1 MFLLES
7 QILIKVPIINEPF
20 LAEVAQIIS
29 SKIPKIKLARN
40 KTVICGLEGEENLLE
55 DLETALKKL

>member
-40 KTVICGLEGEENLLE
+40 KTVICGC
-55 DLETALKKL
+55 LKAHSIT